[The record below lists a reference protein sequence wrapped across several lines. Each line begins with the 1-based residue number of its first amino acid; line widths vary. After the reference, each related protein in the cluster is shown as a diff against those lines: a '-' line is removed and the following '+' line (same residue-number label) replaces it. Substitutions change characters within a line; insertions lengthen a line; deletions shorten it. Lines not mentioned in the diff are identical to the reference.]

1 MNPEEHKAYHRRL
14 AYVIVLI
21 LILLFGGAFFYIN
34 VEKWRFIDALY
45 FAAATMTTVGYG
57 DISPR
62 TDVGKLFTIV
72 YLFVSVGI
80 VLYGLS
86 LLGAHFVEEREEHWF
101 RELVDPKT
109 TTKEMKRNFKK
120 FFSSDKEKLI
130 DGHEES
136 FGKK

>member
-1 MNPEEHKAYHRRL
+1 MNEEEHRAYHRRL

-21 LILLFGGAFFYIN
+21 LIFLFGGAFFYFY

-45 FAAATMTTVGYG
+45 FASATMTTVGYG
-57 DISPR
+57 DIHPK
-62 TDVGKLFTIV
+62 TDLGKLFTIA

-80 VLYGLS
+80 ALYGLS
-86 LLGAHFVEEREEHWF
+86 LIGAHFVEEREEHWF

-109 TTKEMKRNFKK
+109 TTKEMKKNLGRLFG
-120 FFSSDKEKLI
+120 SDKKKLI

-136 FGKK
+136 FRK